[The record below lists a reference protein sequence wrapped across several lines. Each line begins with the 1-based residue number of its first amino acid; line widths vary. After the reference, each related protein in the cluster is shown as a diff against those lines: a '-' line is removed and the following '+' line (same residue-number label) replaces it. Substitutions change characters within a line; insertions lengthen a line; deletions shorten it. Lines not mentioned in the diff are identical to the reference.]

1 MEKLYSI
8 EIKTNKRMEM
18 VDVTGTVRE
27 IVRKAGVRNGICV
40 LYVPHTT
47 AAVTVNEN
55 ADPSVRRDIS
65 RTLAKLVP
73 AGAGYEHLEGNADS
87 HIKATMV
94 GPSETLIIVNGDI
107 LLGTW
112 QGIFFCEFDGP
123 RRRKMFIKIVEG

>member
-94 GPSETLIIVNGDI
+94 GPSETLIITNGDI

>member
-1 MEKLYSI
+1 MDRVYTI
-8 EIKTNKRMEM
+8 QIRTGRRMEM
-18 VDVTGTVRE
+18 VDITAQVRE
-27 IVRKAGVRNGICV
+27 IVRKSGVRSGICV

-55 ADPSVRRDIS
+55 ADPSVRRDIT

-94 GPSETLIIVNGDI
+94 GPSETLIISDGDI
-107 LLGTW
+107 ILGTW

-123 RRRKMFIKIVEG
+123 RNRRLFVKIMEG

>member
-47 AAVTVNEN
+47 AAVTLNEN

-94 GPSETLIIVNGDI
+94 GPSETLIITNGDI

>member
-1 MEKLYSI
+1 MEKLYTIQIRTSR
-8 EIKTNKRMEM
+8 RMEM
-18 VDVTGTVRE
+18 VDVTREVRE
-27 IVRKAGVRNGICV
+27 VVRKSGVRSGICV

-55 ADPSVRRDIS
+55 ADPSVRRDITK
-65 RTLAKLVP
+65 TLAKLVP

-87 HIKATMV
+87 HIKATIV
-94 GPSETLIIVNGDI
+94 GPSETLIITDGDI

-123 RRRKMFIKIVEG
+123 RTRKMFVKIWGE

>member
-1 MEKLYSI
+1 MDRVYTI
-8 EIKTNKRMEM
+8 QIRTGRRMEM
-18 VDVTGTVRE
+18 VDITAQVRE
-27 IVRKAGVRNGICV
+27 IVRESGVRSGICV

-55 ADPSVRRDIS
+55 ADPSVRSDIT

-94 GPSETLIIVNGDI
+94 GPSETLIISDGDI
-107 LLGTW
+107 ILGTW

-123 RRRKMFIKIVEG
+123 RNRRLFVKIMEG

>member
-1 MEKLYSI
+1 MERLYSI
-8 EIKTNKRMEM
+8 EIKTNRRMEM

-27 IVRKAGVRNGICV
+27 IVRKAGIRNGICV

-47 AAVTVNEN
+47 AAITINEN

-94 GPSETLIIVNGDI
+94 GPSETLIITNGDI

>member
-1 MEKLYSI
+1 MERLYSI

-94 GPSETLIIVNGDI
+94 GPSETLIITNGDI

>member
-1 MEKLYSI
+1 MDRVYTI
-8 EIKTNKRMEM
+8 QIRTGRRMEM
-18 VDVTGTVRE
+18 VDITAQVRE
-27 IVRKAGVRNGICV
+27 IVRKSGVRSGICV

-55 ADPSVRRDIS
+55 ADPSVRSDIT

-94 GPSETLIIVNGDI
+94 GPSETLIISDGDI
-107 LLGTW
+107 ILGTW

-123 RRRKMFIKIVEG
+123 RNRRLFVKIMEG

>member
-1 MEKLYSI
+1 MAKIFEI
-8 EIKTNKRMEM
+8 EIRTGQRMELI
-18 VDVTGTVRE
+18 DITSRVRE
-27 IVRKAGVRNGICV
+27 VVRKSGVKNGICV

-94 GPSETLIIVNGDI
+94 GPSETLIIEDGDI

-112 QGIFFCEFDGP
+112 QGVFFCEFDGP
-123 RRRKMFIKIVEG
+123 RRRRILIKILEG